1 MWTFV
6 HVDMSW
12 IWSRR
17 ECFNSFKIEMVTR
30 TCCGSWLIWHVDYV
44 VIGSP
49 AILCRTL
56 KLVPS
61 FVMLKTKKVLW
72 LWFSVM
78 KFFSF
83 ARSPLVLIEYLA
95 IEVPSRSAMLLKFTF
110 HPRKSLLGWRLLLLG
125 GLFLALVGN
134 LTHPTPKKERV
145 ENGKK
150 SSDQGSRKSPLD
162 CVSLCWAF
170 IVTMPMIDGLIL
182 SLFSSSYASTL
193 LC

>member
-17 ECFNSFKIEMVTR
+17 ECFSSFKIEMVTR

-56 KLVPS
+56 KLVPC
-61 FVMLKTKKVLW
+61 FVMLKTKNVLW

-110 HPRKSLLGWRLLLLG
+110 HPRKSLLGWRLATGWAILSFG
-125 GLFLALVGN
+125 WQFD
-134 LTHPTPKKERV
+134 TSHPQK
-145 ENGKK
+145 
-150 SSDQGSRKSPLD
+150 RKSGKREEIIRPRK
-162 CVSLCWAF
+162 
-170 IVTMPMIDGLIL
+170 
-182 SLFSSSYASTL
+182 
-193 LC
+193 